1 METINFEISSKELS
15 RNLLTTGYTTKIDC
29 IRYWDSHGKKSS
41 WEPERFKFDEPKKFE
56 IIKVITETDFP
67 YTGKHISEYWYLYVE
82 GKKLSVGEIM
92 KYEVLKTKLKL
103 TCCIGSG

>member
-1 METINFEISSKELS
+1 METIKFDIKSKELS

-29 IRYWDSHGKKSS
+29 IRYWNSHGKKSA
-41 WEPERFKFDEPKKFE
+41 WEPVYFKFEEPKKFE

-67 YTGKHISEYWYLYVE
+67 YTGKHVSEDWYLYVDDQ
-82 GKKLSVGEIM
+82 KLSVGEIM